1 MRALRCAGSPA
12 SKRWADHAGKVCA
25 AWFPISCRFLA
36 TDRWTRPK
44 EIVVVFR
51 PELHDAGAPALTS
64 GNRTEFSAQ
73 WIAEHP
79 DDFGMVI
86 HELTHVI

>member
-1 MRALRCAGSPA
+1 M
-12 SKRWADHAGKVCA
+12 
-25 AWFPISCRFLA
+25 
-36 TDRWTRPK
+36 
-44 EIVVVFR
+44 FR

-86 HELTHVI
+86 HGLTHVI